1 MARSKRTPPP
11 QTQRRHRRIPVIWPG
26 KLSQGE
32 DGVDCAILNISAGG
46 AKLRMVDEQSRRGLV
61 ALRSPRFGTLHG
73 RVVWRDEAY
82 VGLAF
87 LNEPMHVAETLGPA
101 LP

>member
-1 MARSKRTPPP
+1 MAPSKRTPPP
-11 QTQRRHRRIPVIWPG
+11 QLQRRHRRIPVIWPG

-32 DGVDCAILNISAGG
+32 AGVDCAILNISAGG
-46 AKLRMVDEQSRRGLV
+46 AKLRMTEEQERHGLV

-73 RVVWRDEAY
+73 RIVWRAEAY
-82 VGLAF
+82 LGVAF
-87 LNEPMHVAETLGPA
+87 LNAPMQVAETFGPA